1 MTGEMLKRVAVVA
14 ITPRLQVLSEE
25 ALGDLLVHWDVLLA
39 LSVVLLCEHVKKVGI
54 PTCHKNGAG
63 RVYLGVPILI

>member
-1 MTGEMLKRVAVVA
+1 MTAEMLKRVAVVVA

-39 LSVVLLCEHVKKVGI
+39 LSVVLLCEHVKKS
-54 PTCHKNGAG
+54 
-63 RVYLGVPILI
+63 RDSYMS